1 MEFNLSDLPDL
12 SSMTP
17 EDLRS
22 LLLRLQDLYGEVETQ
37 EPEDEESEEYE
48 DWLTDLE
55 EIEDLM
61 EEINEKLEEES

>member
-37 EPEDEESEEYE
+37 EPKDEESEEYE

-61 EEINEKLEEES
+61 EEVTEQLEG